1 MWLYYITQ
9 WIQQHKH
16 IVWYSPCRFFISQ
29 AIVISSVASHHS
41 KCQHHFSS
49 PVFHSFMS
57 YHSTLL
63 TNTVYS
69 NQCHGVFTFSDSILH
84 AQCHG
89 YRWYSGGEG
98 CDENIYYTIT
108 CSCVYPATAFGKFRR
123 DCLLKS
129 DMSFGDFASSCRGR
143 LSIGNLQGH
152 TPWVFDWVPS
162 RASSSPTA

>member
-1 MWLYYITQ
+1 
-9 WIQQHKH
+9 
-16 IVWYSPCRFFISQ
+16 
-29 AIVISSVASHHS
+29 
-41 KCQHHFSS
+41 
-49 PVFHSFMS
+49 MS

-69 NQCHGVFTFSDSILH
+69 NQCHGVFTLSDSILY

-129 DMSFGDFASSCRGR
+129 DMSFGDFATSCRGR

-162 RASSSPTA
+162 RTTSSPTAKFKIITSVTVVRYFRAAPLNVHVCFRRQTCLTHHSVTRLLLRRTIFHIEC